1 MKGELVM
8 KIRMCIKTYF
18 NLYGVTPTIEEM
30 NEWTGEP
37 YEEILQVYLA
47 EGLTVPAQTAA

>member
-1 MKGELVM
+1 M